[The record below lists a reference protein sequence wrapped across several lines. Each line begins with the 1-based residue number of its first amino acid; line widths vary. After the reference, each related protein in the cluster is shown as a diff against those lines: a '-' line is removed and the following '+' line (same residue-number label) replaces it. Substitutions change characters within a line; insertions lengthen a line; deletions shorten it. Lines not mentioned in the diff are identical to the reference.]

1 MKMYAVDQ
9 RPLAICT
16 FFFFNLL
23 TSFQG
28 SRVIALTIFI
38 FQFSLSALPALV
50 GTSGLKDDWGSS
62 YLVYILGICKEYRRE
77 KQFSW
82 QSCPGLALPYSL

>member
-16 FFFFNLL
+16 FLFFNLL

-28 SRVIALTIFI
+28 SGVIALTIFI
-38 FQFSLSALPALV
+38 FEFSLSALPALV
-50 GTSGLKDDWGSS
+50 GTSGLKDNWSSS
-62 YLVYILGICKEYRRE
+62 YLVYILGICKE
-77 KQFSW
+77 
-82 QSCPGLALPYSL
+82 